1 LKIILKEAKII
12 LNPQKIF
19 QKFQK
24 IGKTNSEEIIQ
35 T

>member
-1 LKIILKEAKII
+1 LRIILKEAKII

-19 QKFQK
+19 QKF
-24 IGKTNSEEIIQ
+24 GKTNSEEIIQ